1 MDSSAPAL
9 QSAQRNA
16 DINGVKL
23 QVRAGDAFDVLAA
36 LASEGARFD
45 VIVVDPP
52 AFAKRKKDIPTALG
66 AYKRIN
72 QLAMR
77 LLGEEGILVAC
88 SCSYH
93 VGADEFQAAI
103 AKAARAAGKTLQI
116 LEQGGQSA
124 DHPVHPAIAETRYLK
139 AFYCRVTDALI

>member
-1 MDSSAPAL
+1 MKVETRL
-9 QSAQRNA
+9 
-16 DINGVKL
+16 
-23 QVRAGDAFDVLAA
+23 GDAFDVLAE
-36 LASEGARFD
+36 LVESGDRFD

-52 AFAKRKKDIPTALG
+52 AFAKRRKDVPTALG

-77 LLGEEGILVAC
+77 LLADDGVLVSC

-93 VGADEFQAAI
+93 VSADELQAAI
-103 AKAARAAGKTLQI
+103 AKAARGAGKFVQI

-124 DHPVHPAIAETRYLK
+124 DHPVHPAIEETRYLK
-139 AFYCRVTDALI
+139 AFYCRVVDNLT